1 MESRARKSGLLP
13 LCFYSDAEIL
23 ILGSLP
29 SDESI
34 RKQEYYG
41 NPKNYFWDILSIV
54 FGEAIGQDYESKKE
68 FLRRHHIA
76 LWDVIAEARREGSL
90 DSNIKDERYNDIE
103 SLLEKSSVKTIVL
116 NGGKAA
122 RAFRKY
128 LRENPSVRLYTGK
141 CRILG
146 YTSTSSLSASSG
158 WSEERIANQWKGLL
172 TDETN
177 Q

>member
-1 MESRARKSGLLP
+1 MSPKKGLSP
-13 LCFYSDAEIL
+13 LCISADTEVL

-54 FGEAIGQDYESKKE
+54 FGEAIGQDYESKRE

-90 DSNIKDERYNDIE
+90 DSNIRMNATMILNHCWKNLPSRQLSSMEARLQERSGNIF
-103 SLLEKSSVKTIVL
+103 
-116 NGGKAA
+116 GKIPPSDSI
-122 RAFRKY
+122 RA
-128 LRENPSVRLYTGK
+128 NA
-141 CRILG
+141 G
-146 YTSTSSLSASSG
+146 YSDTRAQ
-158 WSEERIANQWKGLL
+158 AV
-172 TDETN
+172 
-177 Q
+177 